1 MQEYLRRSRFAAA
14 MDGLGFH
21 FLALALS
28 LGWFLMLW
36 GLSLP
41 VFPAGL
47 SLYALVLLIRR
58 KTRDD
63 RLNRR
68 EKRLR
73 EQLGGEMALEEMLL
87 RPPAQAQFEAAVLL
101 SVGRPLEL
109 LRTGDEGVICRLRG
123 EKLLL
128 SFLQLSPASCVTSDH
143 VLSLQRSARASGA
156 VRAVLCAPCAVSR
169 QAREQARGLLP
180 VTILSR
186 ETLLGLL
193 GRAHPAQ
200 DRDLVALGKRRRE
213 KRAPR
218 ILPLVL
224 DRHRAKKYAW
234 YGSLLLG
241 MYLFTRLLIYALP
254 GLLCVFLAAACRC
267 CRFRE
272 TDL

>member
-73 EQLGGEMALEEMLL
+73 EQLGG
-87 RPPAQAQFEAAVLL
+87 
-101 SVGRPLEL
+101 
-109 LRTGDEGVICRLRG
+109 
-123 EKLLL
+123 
-128 SFLQLSPASCVTSDH
+128 
-143 VLSLQRSARASGA
+143 
-156 VRAVLCAPCAVSR
+156 PC
-169 QAREQARGLLP
+169 P
-180 VTILSR
+180 
-186 ETLLGLL
+186 
-193 GRAHPAQ
+193 
-200 DRDLVALGKRRRE
+200 
-213 KRAPR
+213 
-218 ILPLVL
+218 
-224 DRHRAKKYAW
+224 
-234 YGSLLLG
+234 
-241 MYLFTRLLIYALP
+241 
-254 GLLCVFLAAACRC
+254 
-267 CRFRE
+267 
-272 TDL
+272 